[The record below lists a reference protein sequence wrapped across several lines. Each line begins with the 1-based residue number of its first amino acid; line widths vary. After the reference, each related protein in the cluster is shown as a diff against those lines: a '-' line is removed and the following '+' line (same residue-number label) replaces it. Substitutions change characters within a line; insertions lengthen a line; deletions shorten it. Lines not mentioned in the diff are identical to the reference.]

1 MSEEY
6 KVTIPIEE
14 YRELC
19 WTVGKMAAVINYLNG
34 TEYIEKRVL
43 QAIIGMDYFQK
54 DGDE

>member
-1 MSEEY
+1 MDEY
-6 KVTIPIEE
+6 KVTIPTEE

-43 QAIIGMDYFQK
+43 KAIIGMDYFQK

>member
-19 WTVGKMAAVINYLNG
+19 CTIGKMAAVINYLDG
-34 TEYIEKRVL
+34 EEYIEKRVL